1 MSDYVASVDAGNGGT
16 NAVLAQAKH
25 RRRKEAALAYC
36 DSMTRQ
42 IHIPAEIFASVR
54 AALDERCLVELT
66 ATIGAYN
73 MVSRF
78 IEALGIDSKDELS
91 TREAGSHVQ
100 P

>member
-1 MSDYVASVDAGNGGT
+1 
-16 NAVLAQAKH
+16 
-25 RRRKEAALAYC
+25 
-36 DSMTRQ
+36 
-42 IHIPAEIFASVR
+42 
-54 AALDERCLVELT
+54 LVELT

-78 IEALGIDSKDELS
+78 TEALGIDSKDELS